1 MLKVQVEPHVNR
13 YEPGSEARV
22 KIAVTDHEGIP
33 VSGDVALA
41 AYDESVLAIQPEV
54 GIGPKE
60 ILLATKT
67 LEPSDSWRQFY
78 SSLGEHQ
85 FDSSGDFVC
94 PEYALAL
101 EKFHGPWTATDRSV
115 EDEAKEV
122 LFTGFCLRRGRFT
135 AGDFTPSPSSVA
147 RSSRSAPIGESKE
160 SLDDTSANARRQFVQ
175 PIVRRDYS
183 ATATWLPKIQLDDRG
198 QAEVKFRLPD
208 SLTSWRLRAYSITAK
223 TQLGDG
229 TGTCRLPSHSWC
241 VCRRPGF

>member
-13 YEPGSEARV
+13 YEPGSEAMV

-41 AYDESVLAIQPEV
+41 AYDESVLAIQPEG

-122 LFTGFCLRRGRFT
+122 PLYRVFALGGPFHPQGTSHLPQVASHVPHVAPQQVNRKKISMTRPRMLDANLF
-135 AGDFTPSPSSVA
+135 SPSCGETTRQPQPGYR
-147 RSSRSAPIGESKE
+147 RS
-160 SLDDTSANARRQFVQ
+160 N
-175 PIVRRDYS
+175 
-183 ATATWLPKIQLDDRG
+183 
-198 QAEVKFRLPD
+198 
-208 SLTSWRLRAYSITAK
+208 
-223 TQLGDG
+223 
-229 TGTCRLPSHSWC
+229 
-241 VCRRPGF
+241 